1 MKALKSIFGAA
12 LLLFGL
18 VGSIIAAHAMIDPVG
33 AKMAH
38 DSDPFG
44 SPATLTASLAVL
56 GVYVAVATA
65 GVFLLLRRRSRENH

>member
-18 VGSIIAAHAMIDPVG
+18 VGSIIAAHAMIDPGG
-33 AKMAH
+33 AKMAD

-44 SPATLTASLAVL
+44 LPATLTASLTVL
-56 GVYVAVATA
+56 GVHVAVATA
-65 GVFLLLRRRSRENH
+65 GIFLLLRRRSRENH